1 MLIFITLQ
9 HQIQKASL
17 FCPGREKKKGWSG
30 YKLDMSIF
38 LAGESVVCSL
48 PITPISVWKY

>member
-1 MLIFITLQ
+1 MLIVITLQ

-17 FCPGREKKKGWSG
+17 FCRGREKKKGWSG